1 MLDEPTNN
9 LDLEM
14 RQALARALQDY
25 PGAVLMVSHDRHLL
39 RTVIDEFYIVANGR
53 AKPFDG
59 DLDDYAKWAAS
70 NPRDAVEKAAELKAA
85 RKQADAAQRNRSS
98 ALKSELARL
107 DRQLAKM
114 QRQQQEIELQLAAAD
129 IYDAANKSR
138 LRELLEQQTKLTHEL
153 DQAKPTGWK
162 SLNYCS
168 RKAVA
173 RRAGRSFQLVFES
186 AGRPQP
192 SGPVSASALNHG
204 ERLYRD
210 TSRRPRS

>member
-1 MLDEPTNN
+1 
-9 LDLEM
+9 
-14 RQALARALQDY
+14 LARALQDY

-107 DRQLAKM
+107 DRQLVKI
-114 QRQQQEIELQLAAAD
+114 QQQQQGIELQLSSAD

-138 LRELLEQQTKLTHEL
+138 LRELLEQQVKLKHEL
-153 DQAKPTGWK
+153 DQAETDWLEVTELLQPK
-162 SLNYCS
+162 S
-168 RKAVA
+168 
-173 RRAGRSFQLVFES
+173 GD
-186 AGRPQP
+186 
-192 SGPVSASALNHG
+192 AL
-204 ERLYRD
+204 
-210 TSRRPRS
+210 SQ